1 MLKILLRKIQNIKIS
16 GIINDDILSH
26 DLRSIQDEVYAHR
39 STSNPVPNCLHRF
52 MRKNNEAIYDDYFE
66 ELENFTPIVNT
77 GVILRVFISV
87 SYQIFLQIVTEV
99 LPVH

>member
-1 MLKILLRKIQNIKIS
+1 M
-16 GIINDDILSH
+16 NDDILSH

-66 ELENFTPIVNT
+66 ENLK
-77 GVILRVFISV
+77 ILPR
-87 SYQIFLQIVTEV
+87 
-99 LPVH
+99 

>member
-1 MLKILLRKIQNIKIS
+1 MLKILLRKKTQNIKIS

-26 DLRSIQDEVYAHR
+26 DLRSIQDEVYTLR

-66 ELENFTPIVNT
+66 DNLK
-77 GVILRVFISV
+77 ILPR
-87 SYQIFLQIVTEV
+87 
-99 LPVH
+99 

>member
-1 MLKILLRKIQNIKIS
+1 IEKKIQNIKIS

-66 ELENFTPIVNT
+66 ENLK
-77 GVILRVFISV
+77 ILPR
-87 SYQIFLQIVTEV
+87 
-99 LPVH
+99 